1 MNHNPDDKEKNIN
14 QNPNIIDVLLS
25 RKEVDKTVDSNTLI
39 KNVQN
44 RINNALENGY
54 EYTKVIDSSENF
66 LRNNVFQ
73 QINMAVLYVDLIGST
88 KMSMELPS
96 DKLSILVSS
105 FSQEM
110 AYVINAH
117 NGYVLKFVGDAVI
130 GYFVEDETSS
140 FQTVDNAVGC
150 AESMIK
156 VAEQGINPIL
166 IKKAGLSEI
175 RIKIGIDF
183 GKNVVVRYG
192 ADEKKAYVDLLG
204 PTMNV
209 ASKIQDLAKPNQILV
224 GQKIYDRLHP
234 SIQKFFLD
242 VTKEFADKWQHTSTN
257 SEQVYRLY
265 RYKYGKN
272 TQSTRS

>member
-1 MNHNPDDKEKNIN
+1 MS
-14 QNPNIIDVLLS
+14 QNPNIIDLLLS
-25 RKEVDKTVDSNTLI
+25 RKEVDTTVDSNTLI

-44 RINNALENGY
+44 RINDALQNGY
-54 EYTKVIDSSENF
+54 EYTRVVDSSENF
-66 LRNNVFQ
+66 LRTHTFQ
-73 QINMAVLYVDLIGST
+73 QVNMAVLYVDLFGST

-96 DKLSILVSS
+96 DELSVLISS

-140 FQTVDNAVGC
+140 FHAVDNAVGC
-150 AESMIK
+150 AESMMKIVK
-156 VAEQGINPIL
+156 QGINPIL
-166 IKKAGLSEI
+166 AEKVGLPKIHIKV
-175 RIKIGIDF
+175 GIDF

-192 ADEKKAYVDLLG
+192 ADKKNAYVDLIG

-224 GQKIYDRLHP
+224 GQKVYDRLHP
-234 SIQKFFLD
+234 SVQEFFLD
-242 VTKEFADKWQHTSTN
+242 ITEEFSEKWCHPSSN
-257 SEQVYRLY
+257 SDQVYRLY
-265 RYKYGKN
+265 RYKYE
-272 TQSTRS
+272 